1 MYRVCLFAL
10 SLLVAAG
17 GCRPTPAARDSDPAQ
32 AREALAQALDAWKK
46 GDSLPTFQGANPA
59 LTVVDRQW
67 KAGAKL
73 LNYELGAGAPN
84 GFDIQFT
91 VTLTLQD
98 ASGKKGTEKATYIV
112 STNPALVVIRSEAG
126 G

>member
-10 SLLVAAG
+10 VGFVAA
-17 GCRPTPAARDSDPAQ
+17 GCRPTPAARDSDPGQ
-32 AREALAQALDAWKK
+32 AREALTQALDAWKK
-46 GDSLPTFQGANPA
+46 GDALPAFQAANPA

-73 LNYELGAGAPN
+73 LGYELGAGAPN
-84 GFDIQFT
+84 GFDIQFAA
-91 VTLTLQD
+91 TLTLQD
-98 ASGKKGTEKATYIV
+98 TSGKKTTEKATYIV